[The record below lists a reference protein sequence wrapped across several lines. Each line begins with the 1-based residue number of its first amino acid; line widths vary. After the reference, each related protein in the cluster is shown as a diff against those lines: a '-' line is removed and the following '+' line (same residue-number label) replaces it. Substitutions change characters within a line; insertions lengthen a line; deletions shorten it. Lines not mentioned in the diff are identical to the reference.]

1 MYTPKHFEED
11 DPQVLHE
18 LMRRF
23 SFALLVS
30 AQNGKL
36 VGTHLPLHVEAEGAC
51 GVLLGHVARANDHWR
66 QFDGVTEAMAVF
78 QGPHSYISPNWYK
91 NDDLVPTWNYIT
103 IHAYGQPHAI
113 KDPSETADILRRLV
127 EVNETDTTG
136 NWSMSRLS
144 SDNLKKQLKG
154 VVAFRMR
161 VNRIEGKL
169 KLGQNRAPE
178 DVLAAA
184 KGLRASGLAD
194 AEIVA
199 DEMEARAQK
208 G

>member
-113 KDPSETADILRRLV
+113 EDPSETADILRRLV

-199 DEMEARAQK
+199 AEMEARAQK

>member
-1 MYTPKHFEED
+1 
-11 DPQVLHE
+11 
-18 LMRRF
+18 
-23 SFALLVS
+23 
-30 AQNGKL
+30 
-36 VGTHLPLHVEAEGAC
+36 
-51 GVLLGHVARANDHWR
+51 
-66 QFDGVTEAMAVF
+66 
-78 QGPHSYISPNWYK
+78 
-91 NDDLVPTWNYIT
+91 
-103 IHAYGQPHAI
+103 
-113 KDPSETADILRRLV
+113 
-127 EVNETDTTG
+127 
-136 NWSMSRLS
+136 MSRLS

-199 DEMEARAQK
+199 AEMEARAQK
-208 G
+208 D

>member
-1 MYTPKHFEED
+1 MYTPKHFEEN
-11 DPQVLHE
+11 DPQILE
-18 LMRRF
+18 NLMSGF
-23 SFALLVS
+23 SFALLVT
-30 AQNGKL
+30 AQHGTP
-36 VGTHLPLHVEAEGAC
+36 VGTHLPLLFEATGAN
-51 GVLLGHVARANDHWR
+51 GMLVGHLARANNHWR
-66 QFDGVTEAMAVF
+66 QFDGGTEAMAVF

-103 IHAYGQPHAI
+103 IHAFGQPHAI

-127 EVNETDTTG
+127 EANETDTTG

-194 AEIVA
+194 SEIVA
-199 DEMEARAQK
+199 AEMEARAQK